1 MKSTSK
7 VKPAQ
12 LTIEKNWDGRLIARF
27 AENITETESDGIVE
41 YNYDEYVYEDDWSD
55 KLARRIRDRKN
66 EYLEK
71 AKEMEE

>member
-1 MKSTSK
+1 MKSIST

-41 YNYDEYVYEDDWSD
+41 YNYDEYLYEDDWSD